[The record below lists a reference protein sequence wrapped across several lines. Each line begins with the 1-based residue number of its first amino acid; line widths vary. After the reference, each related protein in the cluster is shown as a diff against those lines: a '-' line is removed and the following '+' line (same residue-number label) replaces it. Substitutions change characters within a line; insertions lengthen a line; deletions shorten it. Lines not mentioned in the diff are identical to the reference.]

1 MMATFMSSVFQWSTR
16 RQSVS
21 LVAALAIFAGSAR
34 AQLPDGAGKAET
46 VKLCSGCHEL
56 ERSLSL
62 RQDRAGWES
71 TVEKME
77 SLGAEAS
84 DQEFKAVIDY
94 LSANY
99 AGVQLAKL
107 NVNKATAIEFE
118 ARLSL
123 KRSEAAAVIAYRGKN
138 GPFKSA
144 DDLKKVPGID
154 AAKIEAKKNQLIF

>member
-1 MMATFMSSVFQWSTR
+1 L
-16 RQSVS
+16 
-21 LVAALAIFAGSAR
+21 LVAALAIFACDAR